1 MFFTLIR
8 STILLLHVLFI
19 YMQSIRN
26 IAIIAHVDHGKTTLV
41 DKIIQECKVLDQ
53 RKDAGELIL
62 DSNDLE
68 RERGITITSKNVAV
82 NYKGVK
88 INIIDTPGEGSFFG
102 DTRAAIAAADAVIL
116 IVSAKDGV
124 QPMTERVNGWAVEM
138 GLPRYVVFTKC
149 DLEHVRVS
157 TAIEAVKKRL
167 KISLATMQVPIG
179 EGTDMKGVVELVGR
193 KVFVGKAEGPNAKST
208 TEIPADVKDAVNNAR
223 ALLVDDVAS
232 AAGNDELAEKYLE
245 EGDLTDKEM
254 ESGLNKAI
262 AGGTIVPAF
271 FVGSMG
277 PHGAAALLDAIV
289 DLFPSPNKHRYFPA
303 TVGDSRAPLTEGA
316 LAAFCFKTTIDPHA
330 GRNSFVRV
338 ISGVLRPDTYVLI
351 NGQKERVGALFNVVG
366 KNAGGALNEV
376 YAGDIV
382 NVTKMK
388 SVTTGDTLCDE
399 RKPFTFAAPVPP
411 PALFARVAVLQDRG
425 SGEKIAQGL
434 GKLSEED
441 WSLQISH
448 DEQTHDL
455 VVAGLSQLHLDVTLE
470 RLKRRFGI
478 DCILGPPKIPYKETI
493 SKKATGIEGKHKK
506 QSGGHG
512 QFGVCMIDMEPTP
525 RNSGFVFEDAIVGG
539 AIPRNFIPSVEKG
552 IAKTSKRGFL
562 AGFEVVDFK
571 VRLWDGKYHDV
582 DSSDAAFQLA
592 GSKAFKAAMEKCG
605 PIILEPVVKMEITVP
620 TAALGDIMGDLN
632 SRRGRILGS
641 ETQDAYSVVN
651 AIAPLVEVLEYE
663 PKLRALTQGTGTF
676 TMTMDRYEPV
686 PAMLQDKIIKDSGFK
701 QVADEE

>member
-1 MFFTLIR
+1 MANGFEP
-8 STILLLHVLFI
+8 
-19 YMQSIRN
+19 QNIRN
-26 IAIIAHVDHGKTTLV
+26 VVVVGHKGSGKTSLV
-41 DKIIQECKVLDQ
+41 EAMLYVGGSTPSLGNVFNKTSVLDDEPEEQ
-53 RKDAGELIL
+53 ARSARLQ
-62 DSNDLE
+62 
-68 RERGITITSKNVAV
+68 TSVGHVVWRAT
-82 NYKGVK
+82 K

-102 DTRAAIAAADAVIL
+102 DTRAAIAAADAVVL
-116 IVSAKDGV
+116 VVSAKDGV
-124 QPMTERVNGWAVEM
+124 QPMTERVNGWALEL

-149 DLEHVRVS
+149 DLEHVRVA

-167 KISLATMQVPIG
+167 KLSLATVQVTIG
-179 EGTDMKGVVELVGR
+179 EGTDMKGIVELVSR
-193 KVFVGKAEGPNAKST
+193 KVFVGKADGPNTKST
-208 TEIPADVKDAVNNAR
+208 TEVPADLKDVVNNAR
-223 ALLVDDVAS
+223 AQLVDEVAS

-245 EGDLTDKEM
+245 EGDLSDKEM
-254 ESGLNKAI
+254 ESGLNKAV
-262 AGGTIVPAF
+262 ASGSLVPAF

-277 PHGAAALLDAIV
+277 PYGIAALLDSIV
-289 DLFPSPNKHRYFPA
+289 DLFPAPNKHAEFKAR
-303 TVGDSRAPLTEGA
+303 VGDARAPLTEGA
-316 LAAFCFKTTIDPHA
+316 LAAFCFKTTIDQHA
-330 GRNSFVRV
+330 GRNSYVRV
-338 ISGVLRPDTYVLI
+338 VSGVLRPDTYVMI

-366 KNAGGALNEV
+366 KNAGGALAEV

-388 SVTTGDTLCDE
+388 SVTTGDTFCDE
-399 RKPFTFAAPVPP
+399 RKPFEYAAPEPP

-441 WSLQISH
+441 WSLKISH

-455 VVAGLSQLHLDVTLE
+455 IVAGLSQLHLDVILE

-525 RNSGFVFEDAIVGG
+525 RNAGFIFEDAIVGG

-552 IAKTSKRGFL
+552 IAKTSKRGYL

-686 PAMLQDKIIKDSGFK
+686 PAMLQEKIIKDSGFK
-701 QVADEE
+701 QLADEE